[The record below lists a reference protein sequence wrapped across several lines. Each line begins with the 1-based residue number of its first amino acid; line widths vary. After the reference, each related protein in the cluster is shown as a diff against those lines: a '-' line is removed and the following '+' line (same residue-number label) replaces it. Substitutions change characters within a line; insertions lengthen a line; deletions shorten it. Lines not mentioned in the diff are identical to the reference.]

1 MRTSVLLAAA
11 ILVGCGQQGAEA
23 PESRQAAAPAPLI
36 QYEAPAPL
44 AVPATKKAASE
55 EDWPAIVHNKE
66 VEVIKVLNV
75 INPVAATVVAG
86 FEQYGERFSEVTQEE
101 WHDTQVQLGKA
112 LVGQNAEQYL
122 NILPASLSPRNF
134 EDSGMVGGAIS
145 SRGLL
150 LFRQGCGELSR
161 RLSGTPLNTTGVNPE

>member
-75 INPVAATVVAG
+75 INPVAAFIVAG

-112 LVGQNAEQYL
+112 LELYESCKKRKADGAFDKQLALDMEEVWQLLVKTGVAGV
-122 NILPASLSPRNF
+122 RTKT
-134 EDSGMVGGAIS
+134 MVETEA
-145 SRGLL
+145 
-150 LFRQGCGELSR
+150 R
-161 RLSGTPLNTTGVNPE
+161 RLTRA